1 MSQATSTIDWLRPRG
16 YFAKFVLSF
25 IGLVVL
31 VLFVN
36 AGLETWF
43 MYRETTQF
51 VVKTESEKAEATA
64 RRIEQFFSETERQ
77 ISWATRAST
86 TTIEQRRQDYQ
97 LLVQQVPAI
106 SRAIYLDSTGREQVR
121 LTRDAFVAGSNL
133 DYSGDPRFKEAQ
145 GKAVWWS
152 PVYFNGRDPFI
163 AVAVAHSGRN
173 AGSTVAEISLKFLS
187 DYIEREQ
194 IGQDTEAYVVDQS
207 GHLLSHSDPKEQLGS
222 NYASLPQVSAL
233 LNRSAEV
240 PMTGKDPEGT
250 SVLSASATVRQLNWR
265 VFFEQPLST
274 ALRPVY
280 SLLFRT
286 GWLVLLGI
294 GLSVLA
300 GMLLAQ
306 RLVTPIK
313 ALHLGA
319 RQLET
324 SNFGHRI
331 EVDSKDEMG
340 ELADQFNRMAD
351 ELHGSYTR
359 TRTKGRRAHT
369 RSCQVE
375 QRAQGSRGDR
385 PRGRFFARHEVGA
398 RHRREP
404 SGGADSGGRWRALYF
419 RSVAK
424 PVQPRRVE
432 GSGSRVAAVDRHRAH
447 QNSTSVR
454 SALASTASRLQFPI
468 SQSGRHFPTRRRSSA
483 PDTSPRLSCRWWG
496 RTRFWA
502 RSSCSAG
509 QPVNFP
515 VSASCKPSPTS
526 RCSRST
532 TQACSARWN

>member
-351 ELHGSYTR
+351 ELHGSYTKLEQKVEER
-359 TRTKGRRAHT
+359 TRDLAKSNNELKALEEIGRAVASSLDTKSVLGTVVSRA
-369 RSCQVE
+369 VE
-375 QRAQGSRGDR
+375 LIQ
-385 PRGRFFARHEVGA
+385 
-398 RHRREP
+398 
-404 SGGADSGGRWRALYF
+404 ADAGALYTF
-419 RSVAK
+419 DPSQNQFNLAEF
-424 PVQPRRVE
+424 E

-447 QNSTSVR
+447 QTRRACARRSHRPPADCNSR
-454 SALASTASRLQFPI
+454 SLSQAGI
-468 SQSGRHFPTRRRSSA
+468 SQPGGDRRRRIQVHA
-483 PDTSPRLSCRWWG
+483 CRAAGGEGLDFG
-496 RTRFWA
+496 RA
-502 RSSCSAG
+502 R
-509 QPVNFP
+509 PVP
-515 VSASCKPSPTS
+515 PGS
-526 RCSRST
+526 R
-532 TQACSARWN
+532 

>member
-36 AGLETWF
+36 AGLEHGHVS
-43 MYRETTQF
+43 RDHAVRGQDGKRKGRGHGPANRA
-51 VVKTESEKAEATA
+51 VL
-64 RRIEQFFSETERQ
+64 SETERQ

-286 GWLVLLGI
+286 GWLVSLLGI

-300 GMLLAQ
+300 GHA
-306 RLVTPIK
+306 
-313 ALHLGA
+313 AGA
-319 RQLET
+319 EA
-324 SNFGHRI
+324 GH
-331 EVDSKDEMG
+331 
-340 ELADQFNRMAD
+340 ADQGPAPRRQAARNQQLRSSHRGGFEGRDGRTRRSVQSDGRRTARL
-351 ELHGSYTR
+351 LHQ

-375 QRAQGSRGDR
+375 QRAQGS
-385 PRGRFFARHEVGA
+385 
-398 RHRREP
+398 
-404 SGGADSGGRWRALYF
+404 
-419 RSVAK
+419 
-424 PVQPRRVE
+424 
-432 GSGSRVAAVDRHRAH
+432 
-447 QNSTSVR
+447 
-454 SALASTASRLQFPI
+454 
-468 SQSGRHFPTRRRSSA
+468 
-483 PDTSPRLSCRWWG
+483 
-496 RTRFWA
+496 
-502 RSSCSAG
+502 
-509 QPVNFP
+509 
-515 VSASCKPSPTS
+515 
-526 RCSRST
+526 
-532 TQACSARWN
+532 